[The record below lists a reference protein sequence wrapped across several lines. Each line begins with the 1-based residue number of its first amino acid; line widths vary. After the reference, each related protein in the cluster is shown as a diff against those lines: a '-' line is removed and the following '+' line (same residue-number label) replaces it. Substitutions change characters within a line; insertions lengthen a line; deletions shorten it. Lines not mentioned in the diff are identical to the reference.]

1 MIKAGIARLFNSLG
15 YTVVRSGL
23 GFTAEELNNFKKV
36 QEFTA
41 TSVDRLVGLVDAVR
55 YIATN
60 KIEGDIVECG
70 VWRGGSMMAAMSV
83 LLELGDDSRHFH
95 LFDTFEGM
103 AEPTEKDV
111 MYDGQSAKTLIDRD
125 KAAHG
130 ADHNWCVA
138 GIDDVRQ
145 NVYSTGYSKER
156 IHFIKGKVE
165 ETLPG
170 NAPEK
175 IALLR
180 LDTDWYKS
188 TAHEMTHLYPR
199 LSENGVLIIDDY
211 GHWQGARQAVDEY
224 FAKQKFQ
231 PLLTRMDYSARM
243 LVKPVEG

>member
-15 YTVVRSGL
+15 YTVVRN
-23 GFTAEELNNFKKV
+23 GFGYTTEELNSFKKV

-55 YIATN
+55 YVAIN

-70 VWRGGSMMAAMSV
+70 VWRGGSMMAAMRV
-83 LLELGDDSRHFH
+83 LLEMGDDSRHFH

-111 MYDGQSAKTLIDRD
+111 MYDGQSAKVLMGDQ
-125 KAAHG
+125 K
-130 ADHNWCVA
+130 WCVA

-145 NVYSTGYSKER
+145 NVLATGYSKER
-156 IHFIKGKVE
+156 IHFFKGKVE
-165 ETLPG
+165 ETLPRH
-170 NAPEK
+170 APEK

-180 LDTDWYKS
+180 LDTDWYES

-224 FAKQKFQ
+224 FARQKFR

-243 LVKPVEG
+243 LVKPVGR